1 MDYNIGV
8 ILNNVLFRYSNP
20 RSDYFL
26 DEFKNLQIH
35 FSRPEHFNDPFDC
48 QMEYLRALEDALE
61 GVALNDHYSVELLK
75 DKLEDVLSRIGV
87 CCFCRAKKN
96 QLMWAHYAEKH
107 TGICIGFNRREL
119 LRNLSVTGVEDVA
132 YQSQHPLHNISGQIA
147 LLAHDEVPSM
157 KRLLEVFIHPLLKT
171 KYSYWKYERETRF
184 IAPNSGLQS
193 ISNRAIQSLT
203 FGLKTSDEDKERVYE
218 ELKKPQWKHVL
229 LFQFHILALAL
240 LAL

>member
-1 MDYNIGV
+1 MRKNIRV
-8 ILNNVLFRYSNP
+8 SA
-20 RSDYFL
+20 L
-26 DEFKNLQIH
+26 DLIEE
-35 FSRPEHFNDPFDC
+35 S
-48 QMEYLRALEDALE
+48 YLETC
-61 GVALNDHYSVELLK
+61 LLLVWK
-75 DKLEDVLSRIGV
+75 MSRI
-87 CCFCRAKKN
+87 N
-96 QLMWAHYAEKH
+96 
-107 TGICIGFNRREL
+107 
-119 LRNLSVTGVEDVA
+119 
-132 YQSQHPLHNISGQIA
+132 QHPLHNISGQIA

-229 LFQFHILALAL
+229 LFQAKKVEGRFALEFDKLDKQEL
-240 LAL
+240 LVCP